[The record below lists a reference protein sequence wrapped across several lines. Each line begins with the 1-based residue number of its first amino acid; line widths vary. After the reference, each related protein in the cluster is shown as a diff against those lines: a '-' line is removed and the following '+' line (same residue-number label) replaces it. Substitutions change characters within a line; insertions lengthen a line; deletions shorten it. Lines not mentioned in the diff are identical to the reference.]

1 MHIDVT
7 ELRAAARQAEEF
19 ARSKDRLIA
28 SVSHELRTPLTAVLG
43 FADLIE
49 RPDGLDPTEVQ
60 TFASE
65 IHRQATDMAAIVEDL
80 LVAARAEMGALAV
93 HIRDVDATGEIAEV
107 VRHLAHRPGVSI
119 DNRAKPTPL
128 VRADPL
134 RLRQVLRN
142 LINNAARY
150 GGGRIAIET
159 SVDGSDVR
167 IRVMDDGPGIADEHR
182 ESIFQPFFSAHDRA
196 GQPDSLGLGLSVV
209 RTLVDAMGGSVE
221 MLREDQWTV
230 FSLTLRT
237 VPD

>member
-1 MHIDVT
+1 MHIDIT

-49 RPDGLDPTEVQ
+49 RPDDLDPAEVR
-60 TFASE
+60 TVASE

-93 HIRDVDATGEIAEV
+93 HMRDVDPIAQISEV
-107 VRHLAHRPGVSI
+107 VRHLAHRPGIEI
-119 DNRAKPTPL
+119 DNRADPTPL

-142 LINNAARY
+142 LINNATRY
-150 GGGRIAIET
+150 GGGGIAIET
-159 SVDGSDVR
+159 RVGGSEVT
-167 IRVMDDGPGIADEHR
+167 IRVLDDGPGIPDEHR
-182 ESIFQPFFSAHDRA
+182 ESIFEPFFSAHDRA

-209 RTLVDAMGGSVE
+209 RTLADAMGGSVE
-221 MLREDQWTV
+221 MFREDEWTV
-230 FSLTLRT
+230 FSLTLRA
-237 VPD
+237 VSD